1 MTAVGAEQATVRVRV
16 VVVDDHALVREGTA
30 QLLDQAPGLMV
41 VGQAG
46 SAEEAMSVLATHQPD
61 VALVD
66 VNLPGRSGL
75 DLARWVSRQQP
86 GTRVVILSA
95 YDDNEFIEEAID
107 AGVCGYMMKTVS
119 TGELVKAVRAA
130 AEGIFVLDGSL
141 SRKLARSNPAAT
153 PRPAATLTEREADV
167 LKLLSEGM
175 PNKRIAA
182 ELGLG
187 VRTVEGY
194 VSTVL
199 GKLGVTSRTEAALM
213 TLGQHLL
220 TERDNAGRSARA

>member
-1 MTAVGAEQATVRVRV
+1 MTTVETQPATRQVRVL
-16 VVVDDHALVREGTA
+16 VVDDHALVREGTA
-30 QLLDQAPGLMV
+30 QLLDQAPEVTV
-41 VGQAG
+41 VGQAA
-46 SAEEAMSVLATHQPD
+46 SAEEAMSLLEAIEPD

-75 DLARWVSRQQP
+75 ELARWVSRHRP

-95 YDDNEFIEEAID
+95 YDDREFIDEAID
-107 AGVCGYMMKTVS
+107 AGVSGYMMKTVS
-119 TGELVKAVRAA
+119 TGELIKAVRAA

-141 SRKLARSNPAAT
+141 SRRLGRGAPAAL
-153 PRPAATLTEREADV
+153 PGPAATLTEREVDV
-167 LKLLSEGM
+167 LRLLSEGK

-194 VSTVL
+194 VSTAL

-213 TLGQHLL
+213 ALEQRLL
-220 TERDNAGRSARA
+220 PERDHAGRSATA